1 MIKLWG
7 GWAIDTDAY
16 QFILGQPGTRKRKDE
31 GEEPALFNT
40 TFHKTLAQALQ
51 SFWRMQV
58 RETINRNDLTLSQ
71 AIERALQI
79 EERIR
84 SLAAEPDFKEADQ

>member
-51 SFWRMQV
+51 SSWRMQV
-58 RETINRNDLTLSQ
+58 RTINRNDLTLSQ

-84 SLAAEPDFKEADQ
+84 SLAAEPDFKEGTP

>member
-1 MIKLWG
+1 MIKLWD

-16 QFILGQPGTRKRKDE
+16 QFILGQPGIRKRKDE
-31 GEEPALFNT
+31 GEETALFNT

-51 SFWRMQV
+51 SFWRMQA

-79 EERIR
+79 EERVR
-84 SLAAEPDFKEADQ
+84 SLAAEPDFKEGTP

>member
-51 SFWRMQV
+51 NFWRMQV

-79 EERIR
+79 EERVR
-84 SLAAEPDFKEADQ
+84 SLAAEPDFKEATP